1 MMFCLVVVIWLT
13 VALLFGCMIVRVL
26 FVYLFLFDGI
36 DCVHCYSVF
45 MPGCFDRCGVFVFLI
60 MFVVCIWFLMF
71 MVNSVALLFCLLC
84 FAFVFCGVALL
95 FV

>member
-36 DCVHCYSVF
+36 GCVHCYSVF
-45 MPGCFDRCGVFVFLI
+45 MTGCFDRCDVFVF
-60 MFVVCIWFLMF
+60 
-71 MVNSVALLFCLLC
+71 
-84 FAFVFCGVALL
+84 
-95 FV
+95 